1 MKKNFIGIDGTVG
14 AMLESDNKEVG
25 EQKKTKEGEQVDELR
40 LFHFNQPQRH
50 MINMK

>member
-25 EQKKTKEGEQVDELR
+25 EQKK
-40 LFHFNQPQRH
+40 NQGRRTS
-50 MINMK
+50 